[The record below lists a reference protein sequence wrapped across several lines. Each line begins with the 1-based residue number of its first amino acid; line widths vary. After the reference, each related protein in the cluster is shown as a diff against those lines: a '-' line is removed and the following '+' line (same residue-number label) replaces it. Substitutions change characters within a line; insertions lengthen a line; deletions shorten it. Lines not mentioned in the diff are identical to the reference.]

1 MINLIFTLIGAVGGW
16 FLKFAFDFYHNFKD
30 LEQKRASEID
40 DILTKFKVMEE
51 MKQINAG
58 DFKTEKKPKPM

>member
-1 MINLIFTLIGAVGGW
+1 MINLIFFIFGAVCGW

-40 DILTKFKVMEE
+40 DILVKFKVMEE
-51 MKQINAG
+51 MKEIKAG